1 MLNRYVI
8 AVSLL
13 LMLGWGAPRAVAGS
27 QEQHHVTWD
36 ALSVVVGQNVRVIM
50 PDGARIEG
58 RATELQEDAL
68 VVEIRKTTNKAAY
81 PKGKFLVPRA
91 TLRALDVQRN
101 TQYWRIAGV
110 SAGLG
115 VGILVWAASPRSAGY
130 GVAAAA
136 VPVAGYFLGR
146 AADQRTVT
154 YVITQ

>member
-1 MLNRYVI
+1 MLNRYAIV
-8 AVSLL
+8 ASLMI
-13 LMLGWGAPRAVAGS
+13 MLAWGAPRASAS

-36 ALSVVVGQNVRVIM
+36 ALAVVVGQNVRIIM
-50 PDGARIEG
+50 PDGSRIEG
-58 RATELQEDAL
+58 RATELQADAL

-91 TLRALDVQRN
+91 TLKALDVERN

-115 VGILVWAASPRSAGY
+115 VGILVWAAGSRSPVY

-146 AADQRTVT
+146 VADQRTIT
-154 YVITQ
+154 YVIAQ